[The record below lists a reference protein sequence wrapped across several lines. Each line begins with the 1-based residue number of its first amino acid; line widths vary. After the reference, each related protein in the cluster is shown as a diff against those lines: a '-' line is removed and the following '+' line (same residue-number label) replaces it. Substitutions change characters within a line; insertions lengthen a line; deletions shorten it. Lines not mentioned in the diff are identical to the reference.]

1 MLIQHTVRK
10 EFGSIAEPVVS
21 LDLFWRK
28 ICKERFEVNDLV
40 GTGVSQ
46 IPGLLDLEKTVGN
59 QVDKLIPCD

>member
-21 LDLFWRK
+21 LDLFWKK

-46 IPGLLDLEKTVGN
+46 ILALEETVGN